1 MRYLNDP
8 VPSKTSSNFHKL
20 DKFDSGENHRVP
32 TRGFRSL
39 KYVFDL
45 PSVDVNFLVAHIV
58 KKPWEILAS
67 PNLAFYHYNKRRV
80 WQTSPLKNPFDCS
93 YGGLPESTNF
103 FTDAIL
109 KKA

>member
-45 PSVDVNFLVAHIV
+45 PSVDVNFLVAHTV
-58 KKPWEILAS
+58 KKRGEILDV
-67 PNLAFYHYNKRRV
+67 PNLAFYQYNK
-80 WQTSPLKNPFDCS
+80 TPSLA
-93 YGGLPESTNF
+93 NF
-103 FTDAIL
+103 PSEKSL
-109 KKA
+109 RL